1 MLIPEKN
8 VRFLGETI
16 GRFSASKE
24 INGQISV
31 AVYLIFIKFIDN
43 KISVS
48 IND

>member
-24 INGQISV
+24 MHNQIFV
-31 AVYLIFIKFIDN
+31 ADYLIFIKFVYN
-43 KISVS
+43 KTSIS